1 MKTMEEEEE
10 DGETYRGGLGAVEE
24 AAVVGECAAGEAAR
38 EAAGEP
44 HLRPLPFFFFWVI
57 LIRAI
62 TILQVWRSAITIH
75 VFGLT
80 PLQFSF
86 Y

>member
-24 AAVVGECAAGEAAR
+24 AAVVGECAAGEVAR

-44 HLRPLPFFFFWVI
+44 HLRPLPLFLFLLDW
-57 LIRAI
+57 RRETGRQAR
-62 TILQVWRSAITIH
+62 LQYGRE
-75 VFGLT
+75 GQKRN
-80 PLQFSF
+80 LQIVDR
-86 Y
+86 